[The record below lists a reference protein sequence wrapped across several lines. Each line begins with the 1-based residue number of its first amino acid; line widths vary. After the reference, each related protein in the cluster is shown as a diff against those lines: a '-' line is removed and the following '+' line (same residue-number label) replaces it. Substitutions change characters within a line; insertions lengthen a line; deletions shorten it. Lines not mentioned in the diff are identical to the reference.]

1 MTLTDA
7 AFAARVE
14 PHRPELRV
22 HAYRMLGS
30 FEDAEDAVQ
39 ETFLRAW
46 RRRDTFDGSSAFR
59 AWLYRIATNVCLDA
73 IRRANR
79 RPKARTLSSLGEVP
93 WLQPFPDHLL
103 DEVAPR
109 EAEPDALAVRRE
121 TIELAYLAAI
131 QLLPPRQRA
140 VLILRDVLDFSAAET
155 ASQLDMS
162 VAAVNSALQRART
175 TMRANR
181 PHGRSDAPPT
191 EPTTEELALL
201 ERFIDA
207 HQRADASAAIAM
219 LREDARVAMPP
230 MPFWFDGRETIVQ
243 SLIAGL
249 REHGDW
255 RLVPLRANR
264 QPAAASY
271 LRPPGG
277 VEFEAFKI
285 DVLRIEGGKIAEITT
300 FDASLFSVFGLPRVL
315 DDVDPI

>member
-14 PHRPELRV
+14 SHRPELRV

-39 ETFLRAW
+39 ETLLRAW

-79 RPKARTLSSLGEVP
+79 RPKARTLSSFGEVP
-93 WLQPFPDHLL
+93 WLQPYPDRLL

-109 EAEPDALAVRRE
+109 ESEPDALAVRRE

-162 VAAVNSALQRART
+162 VAAVNSALQRARA

-181 PHGRSDAPPT
+181 PHGRTEAP
-191 EPTTEELALL
+191 AS
-201 ERFIDA
+201 RA
-207 HQRADASAAIAM
+207 HQRGAGAAGAVHRRAPASGRSGGGRHAP
-219 LREDARVAMPP
+219 RGRARCRCRRTRSGSTVA
-230 MPFWFDGRETIVQ
+230 RR
-243 SLIAGL
+243 SC
-249 REHGDW
+249 
-255 RLVPLRANR
+255 RA
-264 QPAAASY
+264 
-271 LRPPGG
+271 
-277 VEFEAFKI
+277 
-285 DVLRIEGGKIAEITT
+285 
-300 FDASLFSVFGLPRVL
+300 
-315 DDVDPI
+315 

>member
-1 MTLTDA
+1 MALTDS
-7 AFAARVE
+7 AFATRAE
-14 PHRPELRV
+14 PYRPELRV

-46 RRRDTFDGSSAFR
+46 RSRDSFDGSSAFR

-93 WLQPFPDHLL
+93 WLQPFPDRLL
-103 DEVAPR
+103 DVVAPR
-109 EAEPDALAVRRE
+109 EAEPDALVVRRE

-155 ASQLDMS
+155 ASQLDMT
-162 VAAVNSALQRART
+162 VQAVNSALQRARA
-175 TMRANR
+175 TMRANQ
-181 PHGRSDAPPT
+181 PHGRTAAPPA
-191 EPTTEELALL
+191 EPTPAELALL

-207 HQRADASAAIAM
+207 HQRADVEAAIAM

-230 MPFWFDGRETIVQ
+230 NPFWFNGREAIVQ
-243 SLIAGL
+243 SLITGL
-249 REHGDW
+249 RDPGEW
-255 RLVPLRANR
+255 RLIPVRANR

-271 LRPPGG
+271 LRPWGG
-277 VEFEAFKI
+277 TEFEAFKFDI
-285 DVLRIEGGKIAEITT
+285 LRVENGRIAEITT
-300 FDASLFSVFGLPRVL
+300 FDATLFPVFGLP
-315 DDVDPI
+315 PILEP